1 MSLDFIFN
9 NPLEQLDE
17 LALEAKKLTKKRD
30 MRIIEIG
37 NKHFRDMGETMQE
50 VYWNETFEEWT
61 PVLWEQQ
68 MEI

>member
-1 MSLDFIFN
+1 LEN
-9 NPLEQLDE
+9 N
-17 LALEAKKLTKKRD
+17 KRKTRA
-30 MRIIEIG
+30 MIVEKEGRY
-37 NKHFRDMGETMQE
+37 FRDTGETMQE

>member
-1 MSLDFIFN
+1 M
-9 NPLEQLDE
+9 
-17 LALEAKKLTKKRD
+17 KV
-30 MRIIEIG
+30 IEVG
-37 NKHFRDMGETMQE
+37 NKHFRVNGELVQE

>member
-1 MSLDFIFN
+1 MN
-9 NPLEQLDE
+9 
-17 LALEAKKLTKKRD
+17 
-30 MRIIEIG
+30 IIEKDG
-37 NKHFRDMGETMQE
+37 RYFRDMGETIQE

>member
-1 MSLDFIFN
+1 
-9 NPLEQLDE
+9 
-17 LALEAKKLTKKRD
+17 

-37 NKHFRDMGETMQE
+37 NKHFRDTGETMQE
-50 VYWNETFEEWT
+50 VYLNETFEEWT